1 MSTNP
6 TPDEQDIESTL
17 GHLDKADLI
26 SLIKRMVQQHPDL
39 AGLIVSKQPTTIEEP
54 RAPFNAEIY
63 RLQVEK
69 IFYTTDRNRWG
80 SEARA
85 AEPLLDIVDIADEYV
100 NHHNFI
106 DAATLYEIIIRGI
119 LDNYDSFRWH
129 ADEGQLD
136 DVVEDCVEG
145 LSNCLRG
152 MQHDTAMRRQI
163 LQTLFDVYDFDTNL
177 ENDMPV
183 MSDKVPAI
191 LVRYTTP
198 EERRMV
204 EKWVRKAFDLDIDWH
219 TYEVEEFA
227 EGFEVLLLGLE
238 GDDLDDETFLRLS
251 REMESYDYIVDRL
264 LKRGRLEEALAEAKQ
279 VDDFDILEIADILSE
294 HGYEDQAVQL
304 IEERVDQD
312 SRTDLLHW
320 LQERYQARGNPQA
333 ALDTAKRTF
342 TTHFLEATIERY
354 REIRELAQQP
364 GRWDE
369 VRAELLAYVQRERLT
384 NVEIEIALD
393 EDRIDLAL
401 ELLEA
406 RKQTTDRRNGPYGSG
421 NFDVGIEVAKA
432 AEENYPR
439 RAIEIYQRYANTLI
453 EWRGWD
459 NYRTASQYLL
469 SIRRLYQK
477 IGKSNEWAAYIADL
491 RERNAKLPTLRDE
504 MAKAKL

>member
-1 MSTNP
+1 MS
-6 TPDEQDIESTL
+6 TPDETRIQAALEK
-17 GHLDKADLI
+17 LDKDDLQA
-26 SLIKRMVQQHPDL
+26 LILRMVQQHPDL
-39 AGLIVSKQPTTIEEP
+39 AGLIVSGEQKAIKKPSK
-54 RAPFNAEIY
+54 PFNAEVY

-69 IFYTTDRNRWG
+69 IFLTTDRNTWG

-85 AEPLLDIVDIADEYV
+85 ADPLLDIVDVVDEYV
-100 NHHNFI
+100 EQGDFNE
-106 DAATLYEIIIRGI
+106 AATVYEIVIKGI

-136 DVVEDCVEG
+136 EVVEDCIDG
-145 LSNCLRG
+145 LSDCLRG
-152 MQHDTAMRRQI
+152 MQHETAARKKI
-163 LQTLFDVYDFDTNL
+163 LKTLFDVYDLDMSL

-183 MSDKVPAI
+183 MSSEVPAI

-198 EERRMV
+198 EERRLV
-204 EKWVRKAFDLDIDWH
+204 AKWVRKGFDLDIDWH
-219 TYEVEEFA
+219 TYEVEDFA
-227 EGFEVLLLGLE
+227 EGFEILLLGLE
-238 GDDLDDETFLRLS
+238 ADDLDDETFLRLS

-264 LKRGRLEEALAEAKQ
+264 LKRGLLEEALTEAKQ

-294 HGYEDQAVQL
+294 HRYEDQAVQL
-304 IEERVDQD
+304 IEERVDQN

-333 ALDTAKRTF
+333 ALDAAKRTF

-354 REIRELAQQP
+354 REIRELAQRL

-384 NVEIEIALD
+384 SVEIEIALD
-393 EDRIDLAL
+393 EGRVDLAL

-406 RKQTTDRRNGPYGSG
+406 RKQTTDSRNGPYGSG

-432 AEENYPR
+432 AEESYPR
-439 RAIEIYQRYANTLI
+439 RAIEIYQRYVDTLI
-453 EWRGWD
+453 QWRGRD

-469 SIRRLYQK
+469 SIRSLYQQM
-477 IGKSNEWAAYIADL
+477 GKSDEWATYVADL
-491 RERNAKLPTLRDE
+491 RQRNAKLPALRDE
-504 MAKAKL
+504 MAKARL